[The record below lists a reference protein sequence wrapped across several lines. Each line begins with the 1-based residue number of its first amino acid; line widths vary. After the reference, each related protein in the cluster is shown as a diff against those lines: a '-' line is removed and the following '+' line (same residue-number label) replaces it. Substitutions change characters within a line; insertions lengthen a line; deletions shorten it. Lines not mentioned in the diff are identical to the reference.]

1 MMLPTVEERL
11 DSIIRALTTVVL
23 ASLPSDAK
31 LAREQV
37 QLSVGHLSILREQ
50 IEVLPQFEREELVD
64 AVALATTL
72 LQQCGGGKTTLAARQ
87 NLERLLAAQ
96 TDSPRDPNAGEVKS
110 AISDLIEASFC
121 DESKDCQR
129 LVFKSVINCEK
140 ERSNKDRIMF
150 KSYGFDG

>member
-1 MMLPTVEERL
+1 MLPTVEERL

-23 ASLPSDAK
+23 KSLPADAK

-50 IEVLPQFEREELVD
+50 IEILPQFEREELVD
-64 AVALATTL
+64 AVALATAL
-72 LQQCGGGKTTLAARQ
+72 LQQCGDGKATFAARQ

-96 TDSPRDPNAGEVKS
+96 TDPLCNPDVTAINS
-110 AISDLIEASFC
+110 AISDLIEALCRDGSEEC
-121 DESKDCQR
+121 RRSM
-129 LVFKSVINCEK
+129 FKSVINFEK
-140 ERSNKDRIMF
+140 YRSNKDRIMF